1 LSEVVRLKGGTARE
15 GLHALNDRLSSG
27 ITLFETRARH
37 AAILDSQITAA
48 RYVLCSVI
56 DEAVV
61 ITAWGSQS
69 DWSQMSLLSR
79 FHNETFGGE
88 NSSSCLSD
96 CPGIRSSIWRCWS

>member
-1 LSEVVRLKGGTARE
+1 MPRGLYAEVGRQVHEDPQWVRE

-37 AAILDSQITAA
+37 DAILDSQITAA

-61 ITAWGSQS
+61 TTAWKA
-69 DWSQMSLLSR
+69 
-79 FHNETFGGE
+79 
-88 NSSSCLSD
+88 
-96 CPGIRSSIWRCWS
+96 